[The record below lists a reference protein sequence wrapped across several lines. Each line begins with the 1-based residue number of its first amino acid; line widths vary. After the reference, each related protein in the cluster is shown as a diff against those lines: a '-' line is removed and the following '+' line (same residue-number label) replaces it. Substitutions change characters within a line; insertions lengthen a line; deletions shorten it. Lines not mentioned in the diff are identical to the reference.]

1 MSESAPPRGL
11 EANPGNGYEIRCEP
25 FGECPHGPVQRFV
38 LRSERLELALLTWG
52 ASTQSLQLRSADGGA
67 VELMLGF
74 PDLASY
80 LADETFVGATIGRY
94 ANRIARGRFRLDGVE
109 HRVPT
114 GGAEHALHGGPE
126 GFHRQLWV
134 PRPLVSAEGIG
145 VEFSHVSPEGHM
157 GFPGTLDCHVTYTLA
172 GSTVRIDFAAT
183 TDRPTVVNFTQH
195 AYFNLAGQGTVHTH
209 RLRVAASRYL
219 PTDSESIPLGRA
231 DPVEGTPFDF
241 RRARAIGTRLDDAD
255 EQVSLAGGYD
265 HSLLL
270 DRPGLRRIAADLH
283 EPMSGRRLTVR
294 TDAPAVHV
302 YSGNHLPRPRS
313 GVCLETQGL
322 PNAPNQPGFPSTVL
336 VPGQEFH
343 STTTWSVT

>member
-1 MSESAPPRGL
+1 MSEPVPPGPL
-11 EANPGNGYEIRCEP
+11 QPSPENGHQIGCEP
-25 FGECPHGPVQRFV
+25 FGEGPRGRVERLV
-38 LRSERLELALLTWG
+38 LRSEQLELSLLTWG
-52 ASTQSLQLRSADGGA
+52 ASTQSLVARGA
-67 VELMLGF
+67 AGDRVELMLGF

-80 LADETFVGATIGRY
+80 VADESFLGAAIGRY

-114 GGAEHALHGGPE
+114 GGAEHALHGGPD
-126 GFHRQLWV
+126 GFHRQVWV
-134 PRPLVSAEGIG
+134 PRTFVAEDCVG
-145 VEFSHVSPEGHM
+145 VEFSHVSPDGHM
-157 GFPGTLDCHVTYTLA
+157 GFPGTLDCQVTYTLS

-195 AYFNLAGQGTVHTH
+195 AYFNLAGEGTIDSH

-219 PTDSESIPLGRA
+219 PTDPASIPLGRL
-231 DPVEGTPFDF
+231 DPVDGTPFDF
-241 RRARAIGTRLDDAD
+241 RRARAVGARLDEAD
-255 EQVSLAGGYD
+255 EQLSFAGGFD

-270 DRPGLRRIAADLH
+270 DRPGLHRIAADLQD
-283 EPMSGRRLTVR
+283 PSSGRRLTIR

-302 YSGNHLPRPRS
+302 YSGNHLPTPRR
-313 GVCLETQGL
+313 GICLETQGL

-343 STTTWSVT
+343 STTTWSVG